1 MATREIPAMMN
12 HHDEE
17 KGLHRSATG
26 VTMSPELFE
35 KLYLTPKVPHT
46 GDYHRRF
53 ANPTAL
59 GFIGF
64 VIAASTFA
72 MIMMG
77 WGGANGLSPV
87 AGIFFFV
94 GPVVLSVAA
103 LIFETYSRSWFGL
116 LRIDIFTVNRL
127 MLLALIFEWIM
138 GNFFSMMVMGLFTVF
153 WLSFGLLQVPNLQL
167 GAPYATPADPTGIA
181 STEYNAAIGLYL
193 LVWGFAFFTFF
204 LFTLKINTILATIF
218 GLTTTAGF
226 VLSAAYFK
234 ASWGDLDAASN
245 LQKAGGAIIFV
256 VAFLGWYMCFI
267 IMAGEMRI
275 TVKLPVGDLSR
286 FWPRTDIDL
295 VTNERRE

>member
-77 WGGANGLSPV
+77 WGGASGLSPV

-94 GPVVLSVAA
+94 GPV
-103 LIFETYSRSWFGL
+103 
-116 LRIDIFTVNRL
+116 L

-167 GAPYATPADPTGIA
+167 GAPYATPTDPAGVA

-204 LFTLKINTILATIF
+204 VFTLKINVVLAIIF

-226 VLSAAYFK
+226 ILSAAYFK
-234 ASWGDLDAASN
+234 ASWGDFDTASR
-245 LQKAGGAIIFV
+245 LQKAGGAIIFA

-275 TVKLPVGDLSR
+275 TLKLPVGDLSR

-295 VTNERRE
+295 VTNEHRE